1 MECTQI
7 FIKLSPEVSRSR
19 VSRPQQIIVIGHV
32 YTGIDILLEAS
43 SPGAFHNSGE
53 RFDPPKC
60 HPNTRTHILTKIMN
74 WIVGLVGWDG
84 LIMWLYGPA
93 GAGKS
98 AIAQTIAE
106 ICHAQHLLLASF
118 FFSRTD
124 PKRNNEK
131 CLIASI
137 AYQIALN
144 VPQAKDA
151 IEAAIDRDPAI
162 FQRSVEAQLTT
173 LIIDPLTHLSKTGIF
188 QSTPVPYLIIIDG
201 LDECWGRQVQRHVLQ
216 VISGALRQP
225 CVPMMFLICS
235 RAEQHLCLE
244 FNPLTLGGMATG
256 LSLEDGYEQNADIE
270 RYLTDSFHTISTT
283 HPLKEYIPREWPT
296 HKVLSILVEK
306 SSGQFVYAATV
317 VKYVSSNRHQPTRR
331 LEIVLGMQP
340 ARNDVPF
347 AELDGLYLSIL
358 SSVEDIKATI
368 RLLGV
373 LVLTNISPK
382 TPEVV
387 GGFMFLDPGEVQC
400 LLLDLASVVKCVDKE
415 TEIRMLHASFPD
427 FLLDRSRSGEYYIDP
442 SMMHAEIAQL
452 CLSHIRVHGLE
463 RCKSCTFLAL
473 SIAYHAFTSPIG
485 LKRSYYDTFI
495 CVRMVYAYDDIVKHL
510 SKAEPSADL
519 REALL
524 NTCYI
529 TSLIEY
535 EPSSQ
540 ISRFLGQF
548 LSFLESSVSHAL
560 SYSDHYFAL
569 T

>member
-1 MECTQI
+1 
-7 FIKLSPEVSRSR
+7 
-19 VSRPQQIIVIGHV
+19 
-32 YTGIDILLEAS
+32 
-43 SPGAFHNSGE
+43 
-53 RFDPPKC
+53 
-60 HPNTRTHILTKIMN
+60 MN
-74 WIVGLVGWDG
+74 WIVGQVGWDG

-106 ICHAQHLLLASF
+106 ICHARHFLLASF

-137 AYQIALN
+137 AYQIAFNL
-144 VPQAKDA
+144 PQAKDA
-151 IEAAIDRDPAI
+151 IEAAVERDPAI
-162 FQRSVEAQLTT
+162 FHRSVEAQFTT
-173 LIIDPLTHLSKTGIF
+173 LIIDPLTQLSKTGIF
-188 QSTPVPYLIIIDG
+188 QSTPAPNLIIIDG
-201 LDECWGRQVQRHVLQ
+201 LDECHGRQVQQHILHAV
-216 VISGALRQP
+216 SSALS
-225 CVPMMFLICS
+225 VPLKFLICS
-235 RAEQHLCLE
+235 RAEPH
-244 FNPLTLGGMATG
+244 LTLGFTSLISGGMMTR

-270 RYLTDSFHTISTT
+270 RYLIDSFHKISTT
-283 HPLKEYIPREWPT
+283 HPLKEYIPRKWPT
-296 HKVLSILVEK
+296 YKVLSDLVKK
-306 SSGQFVYAATV
+306 SSGQFIYAATV
-317 VKYVSSNRHQPTRR
+317 VKYVSSNRHSPTRR
-331 LEIVLGMQP
+331 LEIILGMQP

-373 LVLTNISPK
+373 LVLTNISPQ

-387 GGFMFLDPGEVQC
+387 GEFMFLDPGEVQR

-452 CLSHIRVHGLE
+452 CLSHIMVHDLE
-463 RCKSCTFLAL
+463 ECKSCTFLAPF
-473 SIAYHAFTSPIG
+473 ITHFCHHALTSPIG
-485 LKRSYYDTFI
+485 LKPSRDGTFF
-495 CVRMVYAYDDIVKHL
+495 CARMLYAYDDIVKHL

-519 REALL
+519 RETLL

-529 TSLIEY
+529 TSLIIY
-535 EPSSQ
+535 EPALQ
-540 ISRFLGQF
+540 ISLFLAQF
-548 LSFLESSVSHAL
+548 LSFLESSVSYAL
-560 SYSDHYFAL
+560 F
-569 T
+569 